1 MSVAPVTAERGPR
14 LPGRGMSG
22 SAWRTAGLLA
32 SAAVPVV
39 SLGLFFLY
47 PVGSLLGRG
56 LLVDGSWQLQAFAD
70 VLGRSRI
77 QQILWFTLW
86 QAAASAGLCLLLGL
100 PGAYML
106 YRCSFPGRG
115 LVRALVTI
123 PFVLPT
129 VVVGLAFRTL
139 FADDGLLGSW
149 GWDGSVGAILAA
161 HVFLNYV
168 VVVRTVGASWAG
180 LDDREVLAARSLG
193 AGPVR
198 AFVTVT
204 LPALA
209 PAVLGAASM
218 VFLFCATSFG
228 IMLVMGGGRYSTLET
243 EIYRQ
248 TVDIFDLRTAAVLS
262 VVQIVGVAVLLVV
275 TGLLRSRAE
284 ATWRTASTLRRGITR
299 GAVPAALITA
309 ATVLAMAVP
318 LAVLVVRSLR
328 TQTSAG
334 TGWGLD
340 NYRALGTLGADNI
353 MLVPVTTAL
362 GNSVRAAMFAAIG
375 ALLVG
380 LVVSALLARRPR
392 SIAGR
397 RLLSSVDAV
406 MMLPLGV
413 SAVTVGFGFLIAFDS
428 APLDWRGEPWLVP
441 VAQGLVAMPLVVRMI
456 LPVLRS
462 TDDRLRQAAAVLGS
476 SPLRV
481 WRDVDLPIV
490 SRALAGAAAFA
501 FVIPMGEFGA
511 TSFLATPQNPTLPV
525 VIGRLISRPG
535 AANTGTA
542 LAAATVLAVTCVLAV
557 LLVESLVRRGDRRG
571 DRRNTVD
578 HLGGF

>member
-1 MSVAPVTAERGPR
+1 MSALAGTLERARPPVG
-14 LPGRGMSG
+14 LPPSG
-22 SAWRTAGLLA
+22 SRRATGLMVLA
-32 SAAVPVV
+32 ALPVAA
-39 SLGLFFLY
+39 LGLFFLY
-47 PVGSLLGRG
+47 PVGTLLGRG
-56 LLVDGSWQLQAFAD
+56 LLEDGSWQLGAFGE

-77 QQILWFTLW
+77 RQILWFTVW
-86 QAAASAGLCLLLGL
+86 QAAASAGLCLLLGI
-100 PGAYML
+100 PGAYVL
-106 YRCSFPGRG
+106 YRCSFRGRG
-115 LVRALVTI
+115 VVRALVTI

-139 FADDGLLGSW
+139 FADDGPLGSW
-149 GWDGSVGAILAA
+149 GWDGTVGAILAA

-198 AFVTVT
+198 AFATVT
-204 LPALA
+204 LPALM

-228 IMLVMGGGRYSTLET
+228 IMLVMGGGRYRTLET

-248 TVDIFDLRTAAVLS
+248 TVVIFDLRTAAVLS
-262 VVQIVGVAVLLVV
+262 VVQIVAVAVLLAI

-299 GAVPAALITA
+299 GAVPAVLITA
-309 ATVLAMAVP
+309 VTVLAMVVP
-318 LAVLVVRSLR
+318 IAVLVVRSLR
-328 TQTSAG
+328 TQTSTGA
-334 TGWGLD
+334 GWGLD

-362 GNSVRAAMFAAIG
+362 GNSLRAAVFAAIG
-375 ALLVG
+375 ALVVG
-380 LVVSALLARRPR
+380 LAVSALLARRPR
-392 SIAGR
+392 STAGR

-428 APLDWRGEPWLVP
+428 APLDWRGQPWLVP

-501 FVIPMGEFGA
+501 FVIAMGEFGA
-511 TSFLATPQNPTLPV
+511 SSFLATPQNPTLPV

-557 LLVESLVRRGDRRG
+557 LLVESLVRRGDRR
-571 DRRNTVD
+571 NAAD